1 MFTYIPDL
9 LSAEER
15 DRLTPLLAK
24 AGFTD
29 GALTA
34 GWNAKLVKKNEQ
46 LDRGGAGYGEVEPI
60 VRAALS
66 RNATFAMAVRP
77 RLMRPILF
85 NRYAEGMS
93 YGPHVDDP
101 LMGYADAATSG
112 QPPIRTDVAF
122 TLFLADPGA
131 YDGGELV
138 VNHSGGEQ
146 RFKLPAGGLIAYP
159 ACYLHRVEPVTRG
172 ARLAAFGWVQS
183 EVRDP
188 SRREILFELD
198 TVRRTLF
205 QREGKSALF
214 DQLSKSFA
222 NLLRMWAES

>member
-1 MFTYIPDL
+1 MSAREPETPMFTYIPDL

-15 DRLTPLLAK
+15 GRLMPLLAK

-29 GALTA
+29 GAQSA

-46 LDRGGAGYGEVEPI
+46 LDRGGAFYPDCEPI
-60 VRAALS
+60 VRAALT

-85 NRYAEGMS
+85 NRYSEGMS
-93 YGPHVDDP
+93 YGPHIDDP
-101 LMGYADAATSG
+101 LMGYADAAASG

-122 TLFLADPGA
+122 TLFLVDPAA

-146 RFKLPAGGLIAYP
+146 RFKLPAG
-159 ACYLHRVEPVTRG
+159 
-172 ARLAAFGWVQS
+172 
-183 EVRDP
+183 
-188 SRREILFELD
+188 
-198 TVRRTLF
+198 
-205 QREGKSALF
+205 
-214 DQLSKSFA
+214 
-222 NLLRMWAES
+222 